1 MLLTLYM
8 SDRYAILEKLS
19 NFEKKYNLNQ
29 IAKIPEMDQK
39 DLHRMKI
46 RVIMRLIRQGHV

>member
-1 MLLTLYM
+1 MNN
-8 SDRYAILEKLS
+8 RYAISEKLS
-19 NFEKKYNLNQ
+19 NFEKKYNLNK

-46 RVIMRLIRQGHV
+46 RVIMRLIRQGYV